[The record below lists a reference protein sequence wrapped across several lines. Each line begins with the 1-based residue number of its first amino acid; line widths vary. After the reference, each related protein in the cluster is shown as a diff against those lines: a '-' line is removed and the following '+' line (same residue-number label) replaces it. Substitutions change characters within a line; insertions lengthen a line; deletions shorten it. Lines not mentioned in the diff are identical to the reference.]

1 MTRQLIIVLIGSA
14 LLAGCA
20 SQDGA
25 GQTDEDST
33 SSAGEEATTVVSTTT
48 STTSGTTGPA
58 LPGDC
63 ISCSLLVGFLGMGG
77 GMPMDGGMMPPA
89 DGGGLPMPALCEG
102 ADALIDA
109 LLECGCT
116 GSCAETCASACGAE
130 FGIEGIPCLSCAVE
144 DPACAP
150 VVAACE
156 ADDPTQLEGSST
168 GATDG
173 GASSTGDDA
182 GGSSGTTGASA

>member
-1 MTRQLIIVLIGSA
+1 MLIGSA

-20 SQDGA
+20 GQDGA
-25 GQTDEDST
+25 GQTDGDST

-48 STTSGTTGPA
+48 TTTGSTGPA

-116 GSCAETCASACGAE
+116 GSCAETCASACGVE
-130 FGIEGIPCLSCAVE
+130 SGIEGISCLSCAVE

-156 ADDPTQLEGSST
+156 ADDPTLLEGSSTGAT

-173 GASSTGDDA
+173 GASSTGD
-182 GGSSGTTGASA
+182 

>member
-1 MTRQLIIVLIGSA
+1 MTRHLIIMLIGSA

-20 SQDGA
+20 SPDGG
-25 GQTDEDST
+25 GQTDGDST
-33 SSAGEEATTVVSTTT
+33 SFAGEEATTVVSTTT
-48 STTSGTTGPA
+48 TTTGGSTGPA

-63 ISCSLLVGFLGMGG
+63 ISCSLLVELLAMGG

-102 ADALIDA
+102 ADVLIDA

-116 GSCAETCASACGAE
+116 GSCAEPCASACGVE
-130 FGIEGIPCLSCAVE
+130 FGIEGISCLSCAAE

-156 ADDPTQLEGSST
+156 ADDPTLLEGSST

-173 GASSTGDDA
+173 GASSTGD
-182 GGSSGTTGASA
+182 